1 MRKDTLENLKVVLKI
16 LIYVSS
22 NHASRGKNTK
32 MNSQFVVLVSVSC
45 LSHVT
50 LSPEQPPC
58 LLMKCSL
65 TLDNPR
71 VRFIAT
77 PHEADHELHW

>member
-1 MRKDTLENLKVVLKI
+1 MLPK
-16 LIYVSS
+16 
-22 NHASRGKNTK
+22 GKNAK

-58 LLMKCSL
+58 RLMKCSL
-65 TLDNPR
+65 TLDSPR